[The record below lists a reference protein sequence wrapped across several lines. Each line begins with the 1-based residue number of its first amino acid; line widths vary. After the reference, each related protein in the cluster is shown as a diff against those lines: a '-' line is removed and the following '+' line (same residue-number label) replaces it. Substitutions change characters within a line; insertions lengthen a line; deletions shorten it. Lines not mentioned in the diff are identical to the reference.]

1 MFYPDFIYY
10 ISDKTRGFSSYCT
23 KQQKLCSVEYICYNG
38 IFALKSA
45 SLWKMV
51 EGLIWYITDDI
62 KEMILI
68 QMRIYMYLIHNVV
81 IYNVLKEWNFKFSFN
96 IENYVLQEISQELF
110 IILFLILSH
119 RHNIMHLYIIG
130 SFFRHFLC
138 FVSLWK

>member
-1 MFYPDFIYY
+1 MAQDLRNMFYPDFIYY
-10 ISDKTRGFSSYCT
+10 ISDKTRGVSSYCT

-68 QMRIYMYLIHNVV
+68 QMKIYICTLHWMIRLS
-81 IYNVLKEWNFKFSFN
+81 KFSSS
-96 IENYVLQEISQELF
+96 IENYVSQEISQELF

>member
-10 ISDKTRGFSSYCT
+10 ISDKTRGVSSYCT

-68 QMRIYMYLIHNVV
+68 QMRIYICTLHRMCFVDTYYG
-81 IYNVLKEWNFKFSFN
+81 IYVFFSTG
-96 IENYVLQEISQELF
+96 NYVLQEISQELF